1 MSHVLLH
8 SSLTLTSSTQT
19 YLVEREVETQFQG
32 QEAGN
37 NIKWPRWDCSNGL
50 SRLDL
55 PSAPKCPFCLHLFT
69 GCLPSP
75 SVLYFM
81 VKFRWWHGQFSV
93 WVLSNPGHGV
103 VITRSSAGLHSEIT
117 NNLVKEGGKNPL
129 IECSSLLCRLRKQK
143 EFHSI
148 IAYLEGPIEVS
159 PSNSRNYSPRANDY
173 WRHSFFLHP
182 KCFAIGLM

>member
-1 MSHVLLH
+1 MSHILLH

-19 YLVEREVETQFQG
+19 HLMEREVEAQFQG
-32 QEAGN
+32 QGAGN

-55 PSAPKCPFCLHLFT
+55 PNAPKCPFSPHLFT

-117 NNLVKEGGKNPL
+117 NNLVKE
-129 IECSSLLCRLRKQK
+129 RKKKSFNRVQFPSPWAEK
-143 EFHSI
+143 AEWQMKFHSI
-148 IAYLEGPIEVS
+148 AAYLEGPVRVQVTPEIILWELMTVKS
-159 PSNSRNYSPRANDY
+159 TVYSFTL
-173 WRHSFFLHP
+173 SVL
-182 KCFAIGLM
+182 L

>member
-1 MSHVLLH
+1 MSRVLLH

-19 YLVEREVETQFQG
+19 HLMEREVEAQFQG
-32 QEAGN
+32 QGAGN

-55 PSAPKCPFCLHLFT
+55 PNAPKCPFSPHLFT

-75 SVLYFM
+75 SVPYFM

-117 NNLVKEGGKNPL
+117 NNLVKERKKNPL
-129 IECSSLLCRLRKQK
+129 IECSSLLPGLRKQNGK
-143 EFHSI
+143 WNLT
-148 IAYLEGPIEVS
+148 AL
-159 PSNSRNYSPRANDY
+159 
-173 WRHSFFLHP
+173 LHTW
-182 KCFAIGLM
+182 KDQSESK

>member
-1 MSHVLLH
+1 MSHVLLQ
-8 SSLTLTSSTQT
+8 SSLTLTSFTQT
-19 YLVEREVETQFQG
+19 HLMEREVEAQFQG

-55 PSAPKCPFCLHLFT
+55 PSAPKCPFSPHFFT
-69 GCLPSP
+69 GCLSSP

-103 VITRSSAGLHSEIT
+103 VITRSGAGLHSEIT
-117 NNLVKEGGKNPL
+117 NNLVKEGEKSFNKEQFPSPQA
-129 IECSSLLCRLRKQK
+129 ERAEQQRKFLCTA
-143 EFHSI
+143 S
-148 IAYLEGPIEVS
+148 YLEAPIGMS
-159 PSNSRNYSPRANDY
+159 PSHTRNYSPGANG
-173 WRHSFFLHP
+173 H
-182 KCFAIGLM
+182 

>member
-19 YLVEREVETQFQG
+19 HLMEREVEAQFQG

-55 PSAPKCPFCLHLFT
+55 PSAPKCPFSPHLFT

-75 SVLYFM
+75 SVQYFM

-117 NNLVKEGGKNPL
+117 NNLVKEGEKNPL
-129 IECSSLLCRLRKQK
+129 IECSSLLPGLRKQNSK
-143 EFHSI
+143 GNFRASLRTWKGQSEWAQVTPEI
-148 IAYLEGPIEVS
+148 ILQE
-159 PSNSRNYSPRANDY
+159 
-173 WRHSFFLHP
+173 
-182 KCFAIGLM
+182 LMTTEA

>member
-8 SSLTLTSSTQT
+8 SSLTPTSSTQT
-19 YLVEREVETQFQG
+19 HLMEREVEAQFQG

-55 PSAPKCPFCLHLFT
+55 PSAPKCPFSPHLFT

-75 SVLYFM
+75 SVQYFM

-117 NNLVKEGGKNPL
+117 NNLVKEGEKNPL
-129 IECSSLLCRLRKQK
+129 IECSSLLPGLRKQNSK
-143 EFHSI
+143 GNFTALLRTWKGQSEWAQVTPEI
-148 IAYLEGPIEVS
+148 ILQE
-159 PSNSRNYSPRANDY
+159 
-173 WRHSFFLHP
+173 
-182 KCFAIGLM
+182 LMTTEA